1 MHSYFSLTGN
11 IVETPT
17 LRKDVNDNTFTYVK
31 LVVTEYRNNKEYVS
45 FPAVRVMGG
54 QAEALC
60 KYKEKGAPLQVEGRI
75 HTYNDENNYTQI
87 SLDVEQVIFLPYKNR
102 KKDRDA
108 DDSEEKKPYWVKPKE

>member
-1 MHSYFSLTGN
+1 
-11 IVETPT
+11 
-17 LRKDVNDNTFTYVK
+17 
-31 LVVTEYRNNKEYVS
+31 
-45 FPAVRVMGG
+45 MGG

-60 KYKEKGAPLQVEGRI
+60 NYKEKGAPLQVEGRI